1 MQTLVTRHA
10 IMGAVFGI
18 VSLSIWAA
26 LTHAIPIATGA
37 GLGFM
42 GGVAGGAVV
51 GLGTAL
57 RRR

>member
-10 IMGAVFGI
+10 IMGAVFGVI
-18 VSLSIWAA
+18 SLSIWAA
-26 LTHAIPIATGA
+26 LTHAFPVATGA
-37 GLGFM
+37 GVGFL
-42 GGVAGGAVV
+42 GGVAGGAVI